1 MRTRAGNL
9 RGSKGPDFRLPA
21 LRFSNNITGKG
32 EGQAFAAFFIM
43 NKRAQKPS
51 PLGEVL
57 EKFFSRSGLKR
68 RLADQKVLDSWKR
81 AVGRGIAEQT
91 QPLRIQN
98 RVLQVRV
105 SNSVWMQQL
114 QFMKGMILQ
123 RVREE
128 TGVADLVDLRL
139 FLGEVNEEDAV
150 EGGAKNREEIEPKTL
165 EDLTESE
172 KERIRKEVAA
182 LSDPEMRKIFE
193 SVFSRGLAIGKTV
206 RLGRKQ
212 EEE

>member
-1 MRTRAGNL
+1 
-9 RGSKGPDFRLPA
+9 
-21 LRFSNNITGKG
+21 
-32 EGQAFAAFFIM
+32 M
-43 NKRAQKPS
+43 NKRSQKPS

-139 FLGEVNEEDAV
+139 FLGEVNEDAV

-172 KERIRKEVAA
+172 KDRIRKEVAA

-193 SVFSRGLAIGKTV
+193 SVFSRGLAIGKTF

>member
-1 MRTRAGNL
+1 M
-9 RGSKGPDFRLPA
+9 S
-21 LRFSNNITGKG
+21 
-32 EGQAFAAFFIM
+32 
-43 NKRAQKPS
+43 KRAQKPS

-57 EKFFSRSGLKR
+57 EKFFIRSGLKR
-68 RLADQKVLDSWKR
+68 RLTDQRILDSWKR

-128 TGVADLVDLRL
+128 TGVADLMDLRL
-139 FLGEVNEEDAV
+139 FLGEVNEV
-150 EGGAKNREEIEPKTL
+150 EAGEGEAENREEIEPKTL
-165 EDLTESE
+165 EDLSERE
-172 KERIRKEVAA
+172 KERIRKEVAS

-193 SVFSRGLAIGKTV
+193 SVFSRGLAIGKTL

>member
-1 MRTRAGNL
+1 
-9 RGSKGPDFRLPA
+9 
-21 LRFSNNITGKG
+21 
-32 EGQAFAAFFIM
+32 M
-43 NKRAQKPS
+43 NKRAQRPS
-51 PLGEVL
+51 PVAEVL

-68 RLADQKVLDSWKR
+68 RLTDQRILDSWKK

-123 RVREE
+123 
-128 TGVADLVDLRL
+128 L
-139 FLGEVNEEDAV
+139 FLGEVNE
-150 EGGAKNREEIEPKTL
+150 GGAPGGEEENRREIASHTEQK
-165 EDLTESE
+165 LTESE
-172 KERIRKEVAA
+172 KERIRKEVARI
-182 LSDPEMRKIFE
+182 SDPEMRRIFE
-193 SVFSRGLAIGKTV
+193 RVFSRGLSAAKASRV
-206 RLGRKQ
+206 GRKQ

>member
-1 MRTRAGNL
+1 M

-21 LRFSNNITGKG
+21 LRFSNNIKGKG
-32 EGQAFAAFFIM
+32 EGQAFAAFLIM
-43 NKRAQKPS
+43 NKRSQKPS

-57 EKFFSRSGLKR
+57 EKFFSRSGMKR
-68 RLADQKVLDSWKR
+68 RLADQRILDAWKR

-123 RVREE
+123 KVREE
-128 TGVADLVDLRL
+128 TGVADLVDLRF
-139 FLGEVNEEDAV
+139 FLGEVNEEDAG
-150 EGGAKNREEIEPKTL
+150 EGGAENRKEIEPKTL

-193 SVFSRGLAIGKTV
+193 SVFSRGLAIGKTG
-206 RLGRKQ
+206 RLGRK
-212 EEE
+212 

>member
-1 MRTRAGNL
+1 LERISNEKWGKRASISFL
-9 RGSKGPDFRLPA
+9 
-21 LRFSNNITGKG
+21 
-32 EGQAFAAFFIM
+32 IM

-57 EKFFSRSGLKR
+57 EKFFSRSGLTR
-68 RLADQKVLDSWKR
+68 RLADQKILDSWKR

-139 FLGEVNEEDAV
+139 FLGEVKEEDAV
-150 EGGAKNREEIEPKTL
+150 EGGGENREEIEPKTL
-165 EDLTESE
+165 GNLTESE
-172 KERIRKEVAA
+172 KERIRKGVAA

-206 RLGRKQ
+206 RSGRKQ

>member
-1 MRTRAGNL
+1 
-9 RGSKGPDFRLPA
+9 
-21 LRFSNNITGKG
+21 
-32 EGQAFAAFFIM
+32 M
-43 NKRAQKPS
+43 NKSAPKPS
-51 PLGEVL
+51 LLGEVL
-57 EKFFSRSGLKR
+57 ESLFNRADLKE
-68 RLADQKVLDSWKR
+68 RLADQRILDSWKK

-139 FLGEVNEEDAV
+139 FLGEVKEEDAV
-150 EGGAKNREEIEPKTL
+150 EGRGENREEIEPKTL

-172 KERIRKEVAA
+172 KERIRKGVAA

>member
-1 MRTRAGNL
+1 MPFLISDFSRPHSGFVFNR
-9 RGSKGPDFRLPA
+9 PDLLSQIP
-21 LRFSNNITGKG
+21 T
-32 EGQAFAAFFIM
+32 M

-57 EKFFSRSGLKR
+57 ENFFSRSGMKR
-68 RLADQKVLDSWKR
+68 RLADQRVLDSWKN

-91 QPLRIQN
+91 QPIRIQN

-123 RVREE
+123 KVRKE
-128 TGVADLVDLRL
+128 TGITELEDLRL
-139 FLGEVNEEDAV
+139 FLGEVNE
-150 EGGAKNREEIEPKTL
+150 GGAPDGNEENREKIASKT
-165 EDLTESE
+165 EENLTESE
-172 KERIRKEVAA
+172 MERIRKEVAG
-182 LSDPEMRKIFE
+182 LSDPEMRRIFE
-193 SVFSRGLAIGKTV
+193 KVFSRGLAAGKAA

-212 EEE
+212 GEE

>member
-1 MRTRAGNL
+1 
-9 RGSKGPDFRLPA
+9 
-21 LRFSNNITGKG
+21 
-32 EGQAFAAFFIM
+32 M
-43 NKRAQKPS
+43 NKRAQRPS
-51 PLGEVL
+51 PVAEVL

-68 RLADQKVLDSWKR
+68 RLTDQRILDSWKK

-123 RVREE
+123 KVREE
-128 TGVADLVDLRL
+128 AGITELEDLRL
-139 FLGEVNEEDAV
+139 FLGEVNE
-150 EGGAKNREEIEPKTL
+150 GGAPGGEEENRREIASHTEQK
-165 EDLTESE
+165 LTESE
-172 KERIRKEVAA
+172 KERIRKEVARI
-182 LSDPEMRKIFE
+182 SDPEMRRIFE
-193 SVFSRGLAIGKTV
+193 RVFSRGLSAAKASRV
-206 RLGRKQ
+206 GRKQ

>member
-1 MRTRAGNL
+1 
-9 RGSKGPDFRLPA
+9 
-21 LRFSNNITGKG
+21 
-32 EGQAFAAFFIM
+32 M
-43 NKRAQKPS
+43 NKRSQKPS

-57 EKFFSRSGLKR
+57 EKFFSRSGLKL
-68 RLADQKVLDSWKR
+68 RLADQRILDSWKR
-81 AVGRGIAEQT
+81 AVGGGIAEQT
-91 QPLRIQN
+91 QPVRVQN

-105 SNSVWMQQL
+105 SNSVWMQEL

-139 FLGEVNEEDAV
+139 FLGEVNEEGAV
-150 EGGAKNREEIEPKTL
+150 EGGAENRGEIEPKTL

-172 KERIRKEVAA
+172 KDRIRKEVAA

-193 SVFSRGLAIGKTV
+193 SVFSRGLAIDKTV